1 MYVRESRIVIRSMAR
16 KMEGLVAADIRATV
30 VKVVTCPRIPNLGNK
45 ASKVYGIELA
55 LNSLHAS

>member
-1 MYVRESRIVIRSMAR
+1 MAR

-45 ASKVYGIELA
+45 ASEVYGIELA